1 VHARRAG
8 AVQEEARLVDE
19 ICTTLLYGPAPVNQ
33 AIARCETLLADSRES
48 RVTEANVSSSLAGL
62 KAMRGDFD
70 EARAC
75 ATVSSRVYSD
85 LGLRFALAGLSQISG
100 SVESLAG
107 DPEAAEREFR
117 KGYEILAEVG
127 ARGLLAAELAQSLV
141 DQGRMRDAAEY
152 VAVAEQASGGDIAPQ
167 VIWRIA
173 KARISAVDGKH
184 EEAIELASEAV
195 ELADETDAL
204 TMSAKANLALAE
216 ALRRAGLEEGARAA
230 AEHALELYAQKG
242 HTVGERRAAEV
253 LAPRLSPQP

>member
-1 VHARRAG
+1 M
-8 AVQEEARLVDE
+8 
-19 ICTTLLYGPAPVNQ
+19 
-33 AIARCETLLADSRES
+33 
-48 RVTEANVSSSLAGL
+48 TEANVSSSLAGL

-75 ATVSSRVYSD
+75 AAVSSRVYSD

-141 DQGRMRDAAEY
+141 DQGRMQDAAEY

-173 KARISAVDGKH
+173 KARISAGDGKH
-184 EEAIELASEAV
+184 DGSDRAC
-195 ELADETDAL
+195 
-204 TMSAKANLALAE
+204 
-216 ALRRAGLEEGARAA
+216 RRGGRAR
-230 AEHALELYAQKG
+230 
-242 HTVGERRAAEV
+242 R
-253 LAPRLSPQP
+253 

>member
-1 VHARRAG
+1 
-8 AVQEEARLVDE
+8 VD
-19 ICTTLLYGPAPVNQ
+19 Q

-75 ATVSSRVYSD
+75 AAVSSQVYSD

-141 DQGRMRDAAEY
+141 DQGRMQDAAEY

-173 KARISAVDGKH
+173 KARISAGDGKH
-184 EEAIELASEAV
+184 EEAIELAGEAV

-216 ALRRAGLEEGARAA
+216 ALRMAGRERDARAA
-230 AEHALELYAQKG
+230 AEHALELYAAKG
-242 HTVGERRAAEV
+242 HTVGEGRAAEV
-253 LAPRLSPQP
+253 LVPRLSPQP